1 MYCKAL
7 IFHMQSRGGSSVGKR
22 QVGLSNPSRDRHFD
36 KTGNDSF
43 TAKRSALGV
52 SATDH
57 RRSPR
62 STVKASFGNI
72 TAFLYIIHPIT
83 KRMHYFFS

>member
-1 MYCKAL
+1 
-7 IFHMQSRGGSSVGKR
+7 MQSRGGSSVGKR

-62 STVKASFGNI
+62 SPVKASFGNI
-72 TAFLYIIHPIT
+72 TAFLYFNT
-83 KRMHYFFS
+83 SYNKTDALFF

>member
-1 MYCKAL
+1 
-7 IFHMQSRGGSSVGKR
+7 MQSRGGSSVGKR

-72 TAFLYIIHPIT
+72 PTFLYFNT
-83 KRMHYFFS
+83 SYNKTDALFF